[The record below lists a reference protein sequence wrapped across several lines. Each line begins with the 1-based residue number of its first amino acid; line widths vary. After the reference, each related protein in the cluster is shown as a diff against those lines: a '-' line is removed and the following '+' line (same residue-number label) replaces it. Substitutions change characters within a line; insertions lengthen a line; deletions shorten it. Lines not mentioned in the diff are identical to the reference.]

1 MAANLQQGRTD
12 SATRFIAASADV
24 IYRAFVDPAAWP
36 QWLPPN
42 GMMGEIYEFDARAG
56 GVYRMALTYAGDHP
70 NAGKTFDDTDVVEGR
85 FTELVPN
92 DRVVQ
97 IVTFQSDDPAFA
109 GEMRMT
115 WSLSPAAGGTDV
127 SIVAENVPSGISK
140 ADHDVG
146 LRSTLENLARFVERL
161 GD

>member
-1 MAANLQQGRTD
+1 MTANIGDGRTD

-24 IYRAFVDPAAWP
+24 IYRAFVDPKTWP
-36 QWLPPN
+36 QWLPPD
-42 GMMGEIYEFDARAG
+42 GMTGQIYEFDARPG
-56 GVYRMALTYAGDHP
+56 GTYKMALTYRGDHP
-70 NAGKTFDDTDVVEGR
+70 SAGKTSDDTDVVEGR
-85 FTELVPN
+85 FAELIPN
-92 DRVVQ
+92 HRVVQ

-127 SIVAENVPSGISK
+127 SIIAENVPIGISK

-146 LRSTLENLARFVERL
+146 LRSTLENLARFVE
-161 GD
+161 G

>member
-1 MAANLQQGRTD
+1 MTANLQGGRTD

-24 IYRAFVDPAAWP
+24 IYRAFVDPAAWLK
-36 QWLPPN
+36 WLPPD
-42 GMMGEIYEFDARAG
+42 GMTGEIYQFDARPDG
-56 GVYRMALTYAGDHP
+56 IYRMALTYRGAHQS
-70 NAGKTFDDTDVVEGR
+70 AGKSADNTDVVEGR
-85 FTELVPN
+85 FAELVPN

-115 WSLSPAAGGTDV
+115 WKLSPADGGTDV
-127 SIVAENVPSGISK
+127 SIIAENVPVGITK

-146 LRSTLENLARFVERL
+146 MRSTLENLARFVE
-161 GD
+161 

>member
-1 MAANLQQGRTD
+1 MAANLQRGRTD

-36 QWLPPN
+36 QWLPPD
-42 GMMGEIYEFDARAG
+42 GMTGEIYEFDARVG
-56 GVYRMALTYAGDHP
+56 GVYRMALTYRGDHP

-85 FTELVPN
+85 FAELVPN

-146 LRSTLENLARFVERL
+146 LRSALENLARFVERL